1 MNKVLHFDGV
11 LKNFNQHK
19 VLSFNSKKFGTM
31 FVRMVIVSWQ
41 SLPQNY
47 SNKNGNNML
56 YKRFV
61 FIFVMVGMWRGPNV
75 KSPTT

>member
-31 FVRMVIVSWQ
+31 FVTDGDSIVAIIATK
-41 SLPQNY
+41 L
-47 SNKNGNNML
+47 
-56 YKRFV
+56 F
-61 FIFVMVGMWRGPNV
+61 
-75 KSPTT
+75 